1 MGRKG
6 NFQGHGFSEPPQG
19 LRGLLN
25 VEERGFKR
33 AAHIEGKGQPGPK
46 PTGRFFIYKVFVG
59 AEGNFTSGSRQG
71 VFRRPSHRRGNEA
84 KMQFQG
90 SSYSNSRK
98 KLSKHWLGGRGHR
111 GLLQSCHST
120 S

>member
-59 AEGNFTSGSRQG
+59 A
-71 VFRRPSHRRGNEA
+71 
-84 KMQFQG
+84 
-90 SSYSNSRK
+90 
-98 KLSKHWLGGRGHR
+98 
-111 GLLQSCHST
+111 
-120 S
+120 